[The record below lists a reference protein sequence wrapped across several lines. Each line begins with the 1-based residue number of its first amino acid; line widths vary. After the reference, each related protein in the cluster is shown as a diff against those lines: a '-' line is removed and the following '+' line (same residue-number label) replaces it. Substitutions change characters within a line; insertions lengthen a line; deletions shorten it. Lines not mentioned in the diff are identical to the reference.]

1 MPAEVLAAGFWALV
15 AASSLVLGALLS
27 LTDWIHGRRLR
38 LLIGFGA
45 GTLVSAVAY
54 DLVEEAVQVSATGV
68 SVAAGF
74 VGGALVFYVGDEIID
89 RLPGAGAR
97 PAAGGLAILF
107 GAILN
112 GIPESIVLGLTLVG
126 GGAPSIAVLVAIF
139 VSNLPESI
147 ASSTAMREA
156 GRSSAWI
163 VGIWAIVALA
173 SAAAAAL
180 GYSFLPGSS
189 GENVAFMNAFAAGA
203 ILVLLAD
210 DLLPQAHAEREK
222 LVGLMI
228 AAGFALAAFLSFSE

>member
-1 MPAEVLAAGFWALV
+1 MPAEALLAGFWALV
-15 AASSLVLGALLS
+15 AASSLVLGALVS
-27 LTDWIHGRRLR
+27 LTDWVQGRRLR

-45 GTLVSAVAY
+45 GALVSAVAY
-54 DLVEEAVQVSATGV
+54 DLFAEAVRVSATGV

-74 VGGALVFYVGDEIID
+74 VVGAFAFYVGDEIID
-89 RLPGAGAR
+89 RMPGAGQR

-112 GIPESIVLGLTLVG
+112 GIPESVVLGLTLVG
-126 GGAPSIAVLVAIF
+126 GGAPSLAVLVAIF
-139 VSNLPESI
+139 VSNLPESV
-147 ASSTAMREA
+147 ASSTSMRKA

-163 VGIWAIVALA
+163 VGVWGIVALA
-173 SAAAAAL
+173 SAAAAAI

-210 DLLPQAHAEREK
+210 DLIPEAHAERDK
-222 LVGLMI
+222 LVGLMT

>member
-1 MPAEVLAAGFWALV
+1 MPAEVLAAGLWALL
-15 AASSLVLGALLS
+15 AASSLVLGALVS
-27 LTDWIHGRRLR
+27 LTDWVGGQRLR

-45 GTLVSAVAY
+45 GALVSAVAY
-54 DLVEEAVQVSATGV
+54 DLFEEAVRVSATGV

-89 RLPGAGAR
+89 RMPGAGK
-97 PAAGGLAILF
+97 PGGGGLPILF
-107 GAILN
+107 GAILD

-126 GGAPSIAVLVAIF
+126 GGAPSAAVLVAIF
-139 VSNLPESI
+139 VSNVPESI
-147 ASSTAMREA
+147 ASSTKMREA
-156 GRSSAWI
+156 GRSQAWI

-173 SAAAAAL
+173 SGAAAAI
-180 GYSFLPGSS
+180 GYGLLAGTS

-222 LVGLMI
+222 LVGLMT

>member
-1 MPAEVLAAGFWALV
+1 MPAEALAAGLWALL
-15 AASSLVLGALLS
+15 AALSLVVGALVS
-27 LTDWIHGRRLR
+27 LTDWVRGRRLR

-45 GTLVSAVAY
+45 GALVSAVAY
-54 DLVEEAVQVSATGV
+54 DLFAEAVRVSATGV

-89 RLPGAGAR
+89 RLPGAGKR

-126 GGAPSIAVLVAIF
+126 GGAPSIAVLVAIV

-147 ASSTAMREA
+147 AASTSMREA
-156 GRSSAWI
+156 GRSQGWI

-173 SAAAAAL
+173 SAAAAAV
-180 GYSFLPGSS
+180 GYSLLPGSS

-203 ILVLLAD
+203 ILVMLAD
-210 DLLPQAHAEREK
+210 DLIPQAHAEKDK
-222 LVGLMI
+222 LVGLMT